1 MKTTKNDKAKV
12 LGIIHLRHF
21 FFYLSTF
28 FKKQSR
34 TYSLFLQMLCSLIL
48 TMLWLIFLGL
58 EIYTDRNN

>member
-12 LGIIHLRHF
+12 LVIIHLRHF
-21 FFYLSTF
+21 FYLSIF

-48 TMLWLIFLGL
+48 TMLWLIFLEL